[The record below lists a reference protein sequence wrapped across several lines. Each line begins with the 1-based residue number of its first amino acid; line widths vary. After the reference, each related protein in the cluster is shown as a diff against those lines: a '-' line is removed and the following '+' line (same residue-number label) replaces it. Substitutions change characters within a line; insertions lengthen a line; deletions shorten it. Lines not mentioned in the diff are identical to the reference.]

1 MLLTNDDTVALV
13 IIYGAMPSLVSTRS
27 SISSSSDNAIHRVF
41 ALLLAG
47 VCLVNG
53 AQRNEVK
60 KDKVL
65 QFSMTN
71 MISYIIFFYLQYFP
85 GNRGGL
91 HFFFFFFIKRY
102 TFFCVAWKRAL
113 KRIHS
118 CIVQWLSV
126 SHKVHNNRIILNII
140 TCQLF
145 LDKCRVNVSYNLLVH
160 ERTSQLPE

>member
-13 IIYGAMPSLVSTRS
+13 IIYGAMLSLVSTRS
-27 SISSSSDNAIHRVF
+27 SISSSSDNATHGVF

-60 KDKVL
+60 KEKVL

-85 GNRGGL
+85 GNRRPS
-91 HFFFFFFIKRY
+91 FFFFFFYKTLYVLLCHVKTRAK
-102 TFFCVAWKRAL
+102 TNSLVCRTMAVSVAQGPL
-113 KRIHS
+113 
-118 CIVQWLSV
+118 
-126 SHKVHNNRIILNII
+126 
-140 TCQLF
+140 
-145 LDKCRVNVSYNLLVH
+145 
-160 ERTSQLPE
+160 

>member
-13 IIYGAMPSLVSTRS
+13 IIYGAMLSLVSTRS
-27 SISSSSDNAIHRVF
+27 SISSSSDNATHGVF

-60 KDKVL
+60 KEKVL

-91 HFFFFFFIKRY
+91 HFFFFFFIKRC
-102 TFFCVAWKRAL
+102 TFFCVTWKRVL

-118 CIVQWLSV
+118 CVVQWLSV
-126 SHKVHNNRIILNII
+126 SRKVHYNRIILNII
-140 TCQLF
+140 TWQLF

>member
-13 IIYGAMPSLVSTRS
+13 IIYGAMLSLVSTRS
-27 SISSSSDNAIHRVF
+27 SISSSSDNATHGVF

-60 KDKVL
+60 KEKVL

-91 HFFFFFFIKRY
+91 HFFFFFFYKTLYVLLCHVKTRAK
-102 TFFCVAWKRAL
+102 TNSLVCRTMAVSVAQGPL
-113 KRIHS
+113 
-118 CIVQWLSV
+118 
-126 SHKVHNNRIILNII
+126 
-140 TCQLF
+140 
-145 LDKCRVNVSYNLLVH
+145 
-160 ERTSQLPE
+160 